1 MLYHKEKIEEFI
13 MFYEYQTEIMGVLAI
28 LVVSVIYLIVK
39 IKKEKKDTHPK
50 NLEELPSIE
59 LPEDKISPIN
69 DSYDTETKIIDE
81 YDKQEIEV
89 DGTEEGSFEEIVQE
103 EKIPPKKDTNTNSF
117 QKRDVPPHDKITKE
131 NFKEFS
137 GARILVAEDN
147 LINQKVINGLLAD
160 SGIEVVIAE
169 DGQVALEILE
179 EDSNFTLIL
188 MDAHMPRVDGFEAT
202 RAIRAN
208 PKYDHIV
215 IIALSGDT
223 AADDIQKM
231 SDAGMSEHLEKPLR
245 MVDLYD
251 MIYAYTGSQNT
262 PKVSQEQT
270 TIMTQEL
277 DGEKGLEICGGD
289 KEFYQEILNEF
300 VTTYEDSPQKLQT
313 FLEKEQIQEADKLL
327 LDLMG
332 VTANI
337 GAQPLNEIAG
347 TIKLALNDTQEKS
360 YLSLLKQYKTHLQ
373 ALIRDIKNYNK
384 VFLST

>member
-1 MLYHKEKIEEFI
+1 MLYHKEKIEDFI
-13 MFYEYQTEIMGVLAI
+13 MFYEYQTEIMGATAI
-28 LVVSVIYLIVK
+28 LIVSVIYLIIK
-39 IKKEKKDTHPK
+39 IKKEKKDAQLK
-50 NLEELPSIE
+50 NIEELSTIQ
-59 LPEDKISPIN
+59 LPEDNRSPIN
-69 DSYDTETKIIDE
+69 DSYDTEQTITDE
-81 YDKQEIEV
+81 YDIQEIEP
-89 DGTEEGSFEEIVQE
+89 DGTEEGSFEETFDE
-103 EKIPPKKDTNTNSF
+103 EKTPKIEETNTTSF

-131 NFKEFS
+131 NFKEFA
-137 GARILVAEDN
+137 GTRILVAEDN
-147 LINQKVINGLLAD
+147 LINQKVISGLLAD
-160 SGIEVVIAE
+160 SGIEVVIAD

-202 RAIRAN
+202 RIIRKN
-208 PKYDHIV
+208 PHYNHIV
-215 IIALSGDT
+215 VIALSGDT

-245 MVDLYD
+245 MADLYD

-262 PKVSQEQT
+262 PSISQEQ

-289 KEFYQEILNEF
+289 QEFYQEILNEF

-313 FLEKEQIQEADKLL
+313 FLEKEQMQEADKLL

-337 GAQPLNEIAG
+337 GAQPLHEIAA

-360 YLSLLKQYKTHLQ
+360 YLTLLEQYKAHLQ
-373 ALIRDIKNYNK
+373 ALIRDIKNY
-384 VFLST
+384 T

>member
-13 MFYEYQTEIMGVLAI
+13 MFYEYQTEIMGATAI
-28 LVVSVIYLIVK
+28 LIVSVIYLIIK
-39 IKKEKKDTHPK
+39 IKKEKKDAQLR
-50 NLEELPSIE
+50 NIEELSSIQ
-59 LPEDKISPIN
+59 LPEDNGSPLS
-69 DSYDTETKIIDE
+69 DSYDTEQIIIDE
-81 YDKQEIEV
+81 YDTQEIEP
-89 DGTEEGSFEEIVQE
+89 DGTEEGSFEESFEKEKTPKLE
-103 EKIPPKKDTNTNSF
+103 ETDTTSF

-131 NFKEFS
+131 NFKEFA
-137 GARILVAEDN
+137 GTRILVAEDN
-147 LINQKVINGLLAD
+147 LINQKVISGLLAD
-160 SGIEVVIAE
+160 SGIEVVIAD

-202 RAIRAN
+202 RIIRKN
-208 PKYDHIV
+208 PHYNHIV
-215 IIALSGDT
+215 VIALSGDT

-245 MVDLYD
+245 MADLYD

-262 PKVSQEQT
+262 PRVSQEQ

-289 KEFYQEILNEF
+289 QEFYQEILNEF
-300 VTTYEDSPQKLQT
+300 VTTYKDSPQKLQT

-337 GAQPLNEIAG
+337 GAQPLHEIAA

-360 YLSLLKQYKTHLQ
+360 YLTLLEQYKTHLQ
-373 ALIRDIKNYNK
+373 ALIRDIKNY
-384 VFLST
+384 T